1 MKNVYEVIGY
11 SDAFTSK
18 KNNKDYI
25 RIFAVREGDG
35 IDHGMVCEGP
45 IVTSPDRI
53 TGGKLTVGCLVR
65 IFYDRRGFVDEV
77 EVIE

>member
-18 KNNKDYI
+18 KNNKEYI
-25 RIFAVREGDG
+25 RIIAVREGEG
-35 IDHGMVCEGP
+35 NFHGMECEGP

-53 TGGKLTVGCLVR
+53 TGGKLTVGCGIR
-65 IFYDRRGFVDEV
+65 IYYDRRGFVEEIEV
-77 EVIE
+77 VV